1 MKKIENYLKLPYT
14 VELKKE
20 EDGSYFVSIK
30 ELPGCFSV
38 GDTIPEAIE
47 MVEDAKKA
55 WITVGL
61 EEGIPIPE
69 PDSLD
74 AKSYSGRFVTR
85 VSPAL
90 HKKLSLQAKANGV
103 SLNHH
108 VCELLAD
115 KSSIIDTQ
123 NRMIESLM
131 GNLRKQFFK
140 LYSSGAGR
148 LNVQKEDS
156 TREWRMPSHVMDLP
170 SPEKMRM

>member
-1 MKKIENYLKLPYT
+1 MKKIEDYLKLPYT

-30 ELPGCFSV
+30 EIEGCFSV
-38 GDTIPEAIE
+38 GATIQEAVE
-47 MVEDAKKA
+47 MIEDAKKA

-69 PDSLD
+69 PNSLD
-74 AKSYSGRFVTR
+74 TKVYSGRFVTR

-103 SLNHH
+103 SLNYH

-123 NRMIESLM
+123 SSIIESLIE
-131 GNLRKQFFK
+131 NRRKQVPK
-140 LYSSGAGR
+140 LYTSGAGR
-148 LNVQKEDS
+148 LCTQKESS
-156 TREWRMPSHVMDLP
+156 TKEWKAPSNAMNFPTQEKERM
-170 SPEKMRM
+170 